1 MPFLTIFPFSSQ
13 WTKLKI
19 KIYIFNNFLFSDVEM
34 KFENCQFEVVFY
46 VQLDLKV
53 VLWNVTR
60 TMWCGILSDSG
71 K

>member
-34 KFENCQFEVVFY
+34 KFENCQFEVVFLCPIGFESRIVERY
-46 VQLDLKV
+46 TDHV
-53 VLWNVTR
+53 VRHIVRLR
-60 TMWCGILSDSG
+60 
-71 K
+71 